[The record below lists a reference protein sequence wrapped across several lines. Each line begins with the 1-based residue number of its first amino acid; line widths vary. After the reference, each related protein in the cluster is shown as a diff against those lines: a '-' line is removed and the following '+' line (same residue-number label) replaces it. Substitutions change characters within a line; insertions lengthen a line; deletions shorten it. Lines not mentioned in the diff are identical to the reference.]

1 MVGMEEINQVGM
13 GLIAYAKASV
23 FKPVYFLYT
32 KMLVWDFLK
41 RPFRKKWVQ

>member
-23 FKPVYFLYT
+23 FKPVYFSLHQDAG
-32 KMLVWDFLK
+32 VGF
-41 RPFRKKWVQ
+41 